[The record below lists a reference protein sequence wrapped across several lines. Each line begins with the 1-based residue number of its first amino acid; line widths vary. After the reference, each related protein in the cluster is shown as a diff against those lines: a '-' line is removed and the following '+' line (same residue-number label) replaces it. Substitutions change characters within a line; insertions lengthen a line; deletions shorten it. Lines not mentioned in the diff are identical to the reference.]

1 MAQSLFFFGMKWRWN
16 LTTSGDAIIRDQDV
30 KHEVHD
36 ILIHTSFYKQICVIT
51 ISEFAIV

>member
-1 MAQSLFFFGMKWRWN
+1 MALESHY
-16 LTTSGDAIIRDQDV
+16 GDAIIRDHDV
-30 KHEVHD
+30 KHKVHD

>member
-1 MAQSLFFFGMKWRWN
+1 MVKQNRIVFFDA
-16 LTTSGDAIIRDQDV
+16 SGDAIIRDHDV
-30 KHEVHD
+30 KHKVHD